1 LKDVGIEF
9 EGREHSGTYLIYKRT
24 SVFMLPVNIF
34 GEHIVAVL
42 SFLNK

>member
-1 LKDVGIEF
+1 
-9 EGREHSGTYLIYKRT
+9 LIYKRT

-42 SFLNK
+42 SFLNKWGAVVVVIVW